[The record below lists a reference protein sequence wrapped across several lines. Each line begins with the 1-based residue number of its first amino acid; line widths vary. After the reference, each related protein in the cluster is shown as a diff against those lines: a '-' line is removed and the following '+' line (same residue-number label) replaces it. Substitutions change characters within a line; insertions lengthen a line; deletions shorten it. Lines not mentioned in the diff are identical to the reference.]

1 MKKLSIITGVLFV
14 SLSAQACTN
23 STIVSAPDNKAI
35 SASMVAD
42 SPVDTTTKVSTASVS
57 NLSTE
62 LVWYSF
68 EEGYTKA
75 VKEGKIILVD
85 AYTDWCGWCKVM
97 DKKTYTDAAVIQKL
111 NADFVCV
118 KLNPEVPKTYAFANK
133 KMQSTEL
140 LQWLGN
146 GQVSGFPTTIFWLSP
161 GKDEKRYAQP
171 GYLPPTEFSNLL
183 DMALA
188 AKKK

>member
-1 MKKLSIITGVLFV
+1 MKKLFIISGVLFI

-23 STIVSAPDNKAI
+23 KNGVSAPKATVT
-35 SASMVAD
+35 SASTVAV
-42 SPVDTTTKVSTASVS
+42 SPVDTVAKVSAAPVS

-97 DKKTYTDAAVIQKL
+97 DKKTYTDATVIQKL

-118 KLNPEVPKTYAFANK
+118 KLNPEVPKTYAFADK

>member
-1 MKKLSIITGVLFV
+1 MKKLSIISGVLFF
-14 SLSAQACTN
+14 SLSAQACT
-23 STIVSAPDNKAI
+23 
-35 SASMVAD
+35 
-42 SPVDTTTKVSTASVS
+42 TKNVS
-57 NLSTE
+57 NVAEATETTNAITTNSPGDTAAKVATTPAKNTSTE
-62 LVWYSF
+62 LVWFPF

-97 DKKTYTDAAVIQKL
+97 DKKTYTDATVISKL

-118 KLNPEVPKTYAFANK
+118 KLNPEVPKTYAFADK

-161 GKDEKRYAQP
+161 GKDEKRYTQP
-171 GYLPPTEFSNLL
+171 GYLPPAEFINLL